1 MMVEVGGAEGVTIST
16 TDTAPTGIPMAII
29 APTGIPMTI
38 PIDATTARGGV
49 AAATSLERNA

>member
-16 TDTAPTGIPMAII
+16 TDIAPTGIPMA
-29 APTGIPMTI
+29 I
-38 PIDATTARGGV
+38 PIDATTARGGA